1 MDSSPHFSAAT
12 RRPELGRR
20 GVLFLFAIGALMLV
34 IPLGT
39 VLAENSACRANSA
52 ECIHSEAYRY
62 LVSSFPYIMIG
73 GGLLIGY
80 NMKRISD
87 SINAEE
93 VDEESDDTRRDS
105 LL

>member
-1 MDSSPHFSAAT
+1 MDSSSHFSAAT
-12 RRPELGRR
+12 KRPENTRR
-20 GVLFLFAIGALMLV
+20 GVILLFAIGSLMLV

-39 VLAENSACRANSA
+39 VLAENSVCRANSL

-62 LVSSFPYIMIG
+62 LVSSFPYLMIG

-93 VDEESDDTRRDS
+93 EDEESDESRSDS
-105 LL
+105 LV

>member
-1 MDSSPHFSAAT
+1 MDNSSHFHAET
-12 RRPELGRR
+12 KRPEITRR
-20 GVLFLFAIGALMLV
+20 GVILLFVIGSLMLV

-39 VLAENSACRANSA
+39 VLAENSACRGNSA

-62 LVSSFPYIMIG
+62 LVSSFPYVMIG

-93 VDEESDDTRRDS
+93 EDEESDESRSNS
-105 LL
+105 LV

>member
-1 MDSSPHFSAAT
+1 MDSSSHFSAAT
-12 RRPELGRR
+12 KRPEITRR
-20 GVLFLFAIGALMLV
+20 GVILLFVIGSLMLA

-52 ECIHSEAYRY
+52 ECIHSDAYRY
-62 LVSSFPYIMIG
+62 LVSSFPYVMIG
-73 GGLLIGY
+73 GGLLVGY

-93 VDEESDDTRRDS
+93 EDEETDESRSNS
-105 LL
+105 LV